1 MVQMVKILRKKFNE
15 NMILFSEQLSQCLK
29 LEETIK
35 DIINS
40 DEYSCSPYQKFID
53 YYQQIIISSL
63 SMWFEKYNLA
73 EEIIWFSFYDIN
85 CWDLELIDKES
96 EHTFFYHNQ
105 DRVKLNSVQIKS
117 LIECKNNK
125 DYNYLFNL
133 LVELCGLR

>member
-1 MVQMVKILRKKFNE
+1 MV
-15 NMILFSEQLSQCLK
+15 LFSEQLSQCLK

-63 SMWFEKYNLA
+63 SMWFKKYNLA
-73 EEIIWFSFYDIN
+73 EEVIWFSFYDIN
-85 CWDLELIDKES
+85 CWDLKRLKDNSQYRIVCRD
-96 EHTFFYHNQ
+96 T
-105 DRVKLNSVQIKS
+105 DGIILNSIQIKS

-133 LVELCGLR
+133 LVELCGLK